1 MINALIKQERLF
13 WGKLLCFCTVDFY
26 YFKHRILCLKE
37 RRPANFLVYFAFA
50 SPSNGVGKIYPHSCC
65 QLNPEFHSTT
75 SMLFLSLKKK
85 REMEG
90 I

>member
-1 MINALIKQERLF
+1 MNALIKQEGLF

-50 SPSNGVGKIYPHSCC
+50 SPSDRG
-65 QLNPEFHSTT
+65 
-75 SMLFLSLKKK
+75 
-85 REMEG
+85 
-90 I
+90 